1 MIQNKGGG
9 GFINSITEGYF
20 LSVNYA
26 KFKKMD
32 ELDIKLGDSRVFD
45 FVAYTTE
52 QSSNWSSKALYFKEI
67 QHIRVFKEKY
77 NTKSGNYE
85 IDYQQMKE

>member
-32 ELDIKLGDSRVFD
+32 ELGIKLGDSRVFD

-52 QSSNWSSKALYFKEI
+52 
-67 QHIRVFKEKY
+67 
-77 NTKSGNYE
+77 
-85 IDYQQMKE
+85 